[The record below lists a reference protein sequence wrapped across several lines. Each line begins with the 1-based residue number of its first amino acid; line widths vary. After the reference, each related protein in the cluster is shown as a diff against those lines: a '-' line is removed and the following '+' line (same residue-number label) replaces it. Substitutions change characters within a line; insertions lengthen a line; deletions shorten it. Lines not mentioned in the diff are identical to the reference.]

1 MNPPV
6 GPVDV
11 LPIWQFGDS
20 GFVVYLGTCNDVLNP
35 ICLINEGDISIVTNV
50 GLTAVWR
57 YDAESENLVTT
68 LDFIREGFGQNMR
81 FLLDV
86 RLHVADHVE
95 YDSLDVSSL
104 SYKVL
109 GQ

>member
-1 MNPPV
+1 MRPPV
-6 GPVDV
+6 DPVDV
-11 LPIWQFGDS
+11 LPIWRFGDS

-35 ICLINEGDISIVTNV
+35 ICLINEGDISVVTDI

-57 YDAESENLVTT
+57 YDDVTKNLVTT
-68 LDFIREGFGQNMR
+68 SDFVREGFGNNMR
-81 FLLDV
+81 FLLDN

-104 SYKVL
+104 SYKVV
-109 GQ
+109 G